1 MNVGIYREG
10 GPSHGLPLPR
20 RRISAL
26 TFVIGALALVAIVLP
41 PSLLG
46 VVRPSGGVWRT
57 IQEAGVLWALPV
69 LFLGLAVPIV
79 LAVLGAL
86 FARGKKVPTGLFFL
100 LPALPFLMGTFGRFA
115 ALRQTFGAISVES
128 VDGDQKLRIMA
139 EGAAEAMGN
148 DVVAGLVACGCA
160 IVACAAAASGAAS
173 IDVVAATRGTPTSK
187 SGVGGALLLGALWLV
202 VSIMLGFARFRYASV
217 GVISLFPVVAVAAMV
232 PFAILAARGAA
243 GLSAAAYPDEARR
256 VLSGIIVAAACAAFA
271 VIALERAIDSAH
283 TSQALSAIVGDS
295 VDEAQRLLYLGE
307 ASAGQRFGA
316 VAMTLSALLGAGT
329 FLAAA
334 SAGMGVG
341 RRPVGAILTVVV
353 LASALGVAAFDVGHF
368 QTSRARATAAEAND
382 AVPGV
387 TLPVLP
393 QRSISR
399 RDDGP
404 GYGAARLV
412 LRADGSSTT
421 DPKTSCVASMNAR
434 VQADRAATAQ
444 MLSDLLRTHECADA
458 TLVLVAQPE
467 RDPSVQKWIG
477 DLAHFLPNVGYVHA
491 TATSKW
497 AESTPDVAVVRSVAD
512 DAIEVD
518 GVRTA
523 YPVTRESSP
532 TTKHHVE
539 ALRFVFRPTDSV
551 ERIARTVSSV
561 RNALG
566 DPPLK
571 SVVVDLGLPR
581 PPPAALLGESDI
593 ALGKASG
600 KGTLRQ
606 GATQVNGRLPPEVIQ
621 HIVRQ
626 SFGRFRLCYENGL
639 RTSPELSGRVTVKFV
654 IDRSG
659 AVSTAADGG
668 SDLPDPK
675 VIDCIV
681 RGFGSLAFPKPEGS
695 IVTVVYPI
703 IFTPGT

>member
-26 TFVIGALALVAIVLP
+26 TFVIGALALVAVVLP

-46 VVRPSGGVWRT
+46 VVRPSGGAWRT

-100 LPALPFLMGTFGRFA
+100 FPALPFLMGTFGRFA
-115 ALRQTFGAISVES
+115 ALRQTFGAIRGES

-148 DVVAGLVACGCA
+148 DVVAGFVACGCA

-173 IDVVAATRGTPTSK
+173 IDVAAATRGTPKST
-187 SGVGGALLLGALWLV
+187 SGVGGTWVLGALWLV
-202 VSIMLGFARFRYASV
+202 VSTMLGFARFRYASV
-217 GVISLFPVVAVAAMV
+217 GVVSLVPVLAVAAMV

-256 VLSGIIVAAACAAFA
+256 VLSGILVAAACAVFA
-271 VIALERAIDSAH
+271 LIALERAIDSAH

-295 VDEAQRLLYLGE
+295 VDESQRLLYLGE

-334 SAGMGVG
+334 SAGRGVG

-353 LASALGVAAFDVGHF
+353 LASALGVAAFGVGRF

-382 AVPGV
+382 AIAGV

-393 QRSISR
+393 QRTISR

-412 LRADGSSTT
+412 LRADGTSTT
-421 DPKTSCVASMNAR
+421 DPKTSCVASTNAR

-477 DLAHFLPNVGYVHA
+477 DLAPFLPNVGYVRA

-523 YPVTRESSP
+523 YPVTRESSL
-532 TTKHHVE
+532 TMHHVE
-539 ALRFVFRPTDSV
+539 ALRFVFRPIDSV

-561 RNALG
+561 RSALG

-581 PPPAALLGESDI
+581 PPRAALIGESDI

-600 KGTLRQ
+600 KSTLRQ

-621 HIVRQ
+621 RIVRQ

-681 RGFGSLAFPKPEGS
+681 RGFGNLLFPQPEGG
-695 IVTVVYPI
+695 IVTVIYPI
-703 IFTPGT
+703 LFTPGT